1 MDKKRKIIISILIS
15 VLVITSGTIYYE
27 SYVSAHTGKSIGLD
41 FTIKTVNIHGQSK
54 LQINVT
60 AVINSTNYLTKFS
73 FNENQYV
80 EGIDLLY
87 FGNNSSNANQI
98 LNNTSNNLGGLK
110 IIGQSFNHFLITNQR
125 PSYNF
130 IWDEKV
136 CNISKNV
143 QEAAPY
149 GYYFPNIHL
158 VSSGLPFPF
167 ILKVTRGL
175 VLFNQSG
182 ITIVS

>member
-80 EGIDLLY
+80 EGIDLVYL
-87 FGNNSSNANQI
+87 GNNSTYANQL
-98 LNNTSNNLGGLK
+98 LNDSPNHQGMASTLL
-110 IIGQSFNHFLITNQR
+110 SFDHFLISNQK
-125 PSYNF
+125 PYHSS
-130 IWDEKV
+130 IWNETI

-143 QEAAPY
+143 QETAPY